1 MVNKIDGS
9 NNYVYTKQKK
19 IDIPDT
25 GEKFSLDYKNGGL
38 SSETKDK
45 KELSDQE
52 KQQSVER
59 GGVRLEL
66 SVGAQTADGGRQ
78 TRADKEKAQSESGQ
92 IPLIETI
99 RSYVITVIAAVQEFF
114 YKIWN
119 DQPTGEMQA
128 EAVDADE
135 ILAETVDAEEIL
147 VETPDANEMLEKTLN
162 ADKIQAETD
171 DVEEIVDNSDQEL
184 AFSAEMDPGRLDR
197 EIQQS
202 LRDGD
207 VDQAISLLTDN
218 GRRTIAKNS
227 TLLTSY
233 DKNGRV
239 VEPGASVRERAL
251 HGDRNTWKL

>member
-1 MVNKIDGS
+1 MVNKIDG
-9 NNYVYTKQKK
+9 NNYNVYTKQKK

-25 GEKFSLDYKNGGL
+25 GEKFSLDYKNSEL
-38 SSETKDK
+38 SSEAKDK

-52 KQQSVER
+52 KQPSVER

-66 SVGAQTADGGRQ
+66 SVNAQTAGADRQ
-78 TRADKEKAQSESGQ
+78 EQADTAKDLSASEQ
-92 IPLIETI
+92 IPLLETI
-99 RSYVITVIAAVQEFF
+99 RSYIMTAIAAVQEFF
-114 YKIWN
+114 HKIWN
-119 DQPTGEMQA
+119 DQQSEEVVQET
-128 EAVDADE
+128 VDADE
-135 ILAETVDAEEIL
+135 IVDS
-147 VETPDANEMLEKTLN
+147 
-162 ADKIQAETD
+162 TD
-171 DVEEIVDNSDQEL
+171 EIVDNSDEEIAL
-184 AFSAEMDPGRLDR
+184 SADMDPGRLDR

-227 TLLTSY
+227 SLLTSY

-239 VEPGASVRERAL
+239 VELNASDRERAL